1 MLTRSV
7 AVLTLAAVLVAAD
20 VVSNST
26 SQLDASFEDG
36 SSLREAF
43 RNSFA
48 MIIVTELGDKT
59 FFIAALLA
67 MRHDRLSVFF
77 GAAGALAAMTALSAC
92 IGLVLPSV
100 LPRKYTHWA
109 AVALFVYFGAKLL
122 FEAVQMLRTGTGTG
136 PSDELEEVEQEL
148 KDGSAKE
155 KNSRAV
161 AMQAL
166 TLTFLAEWGDRSQI
180 STIALAAAKDPL
192 GVTLGGI
199 IGHSCCTSLA
209 VIGGRVLASRISERA
224 VVTAGGVLFLIF
236 AAHGA
241 ITGSAE

>member
-1 MLTRSV
+1 MPKNLALLMLAIAGASAT
-7 AVLTLAAVLVAAD
+7 
-20 VVSNST
+20 SNMT
-26 SQLDASFEDG
+26 SMVTGMEDPG
-36 SSLREAF
+36 SLREAF
-43 RNSFA
+43 SNSFV
-48 MIIVTELGDKT
+48 MILVTELGDKT

-67 MRHDRLSVFF
+67 MRNDRLAVWA

-92 IGLVLPSV
+92 IGLVLPSL

-122 FEAVQMLRTGTGTG
+122 FEAVQMLRSGTGKG

-148 KDGSAKE
+148 KDGSSKE
-155 KNSRAV
+155 KKSSAV
-161 AMQAL
+161 ALQAL

-180 STIALAAAKDPL
+180 ATIALAAAKDPL

-209 VIGGRVLASRISERA
+209 VLGGRVLATRISERA
-224 VVTAGGVLFLIF
+224 VVSAGGVLFLLF
-236 AAHGA
+236 ALHGA
-241 ITGSAE
+241 VVGSSD